1 MSVLILTKDEE
12 RNISACIGSVP
23 LAAEVLVLDSGST
36 DRTVEIASSC
46 GAAVHSRAMTN
57 FADQR
62 NHATSL
68 ASSDW
73 VLHLDA
79 DERVTP
85 ELWDEI
91 QERIGTPD
99 ANAFFLPRLNYI
111 LGEPMRHGGWY
122 PDPHIRLHRRTT
134 GTWSGAVHETLTP
147 DGPVGKLRQ
156 AMLHFGHPDIGT
168 FLSKIDRYTTIEAM
182 REDRPRVVLGLLAV
196 LSPVPIF
203 LYRYIFNRGFLDGW
217 RGLAA
222 ALLLSFYRC
231 LTYLKAIERTAT
243 QPEVGPPS
251 R

>member
-12 RNISACIGSVP
+12 RNISACVGSVP
-23 LAAEVLVLDSGST
+23 FAAEVVVLDSGST

-62 NHATSL
+62 NHATLL

-91 QERIGTPD
+91 QKRIETPD
-99 ANAFFLPRLNYI
+99 TSAFRIPTLNHI
-111 LGEPMRHGGWY
+111 LGAPLRHGGWY
-122 PDPHIRLHRRTT
+122 PNYHVRLYRPAD
-134 GTWSGAVHETLTP
+134 GQWSGSVHEALITK
-147 DGPVGKLRQ
+147 GRVGTFEQ
-156 AMLHFGHPDIGT
+156 PILHFGHPDVAT
-168 FLSKIDRYTTIEAM
+168 FVRKIDRYTTIEAIS
-182 REDRPRVVLGLLAV
+182 EDRSVAVLALLAG
-196 LSPVPIF
+196 LSPIPLF
-203 LYRYIFNRGFLDGW
+203 LHRYVLKRGLLDGW

-222 ALLLSFYRC
+222 ALLLAFYRS
-231 LTYLKAIERTAT
+231 LTYLKAIERKTIR
-243 QPEVGPPS
+243 PETPS
-251 R
+251 S